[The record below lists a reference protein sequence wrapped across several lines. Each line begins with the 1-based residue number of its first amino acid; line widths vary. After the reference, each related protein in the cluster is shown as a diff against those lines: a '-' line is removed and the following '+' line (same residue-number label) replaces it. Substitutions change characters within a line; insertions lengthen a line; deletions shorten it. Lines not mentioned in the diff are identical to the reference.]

1 MFDRSRASVHPPG
14 SLGMIR
20 RSRTQFIDVFRAVRP
35 FARYALRRWAR
46 VLLGLVALTA
56 SSAATLAVPYALRE
70 MIDSGFSRYDVAA
83 INTAFSSMIGIVS
96 VLALAVASRYYLV
109 TTLGDRI
116 AADLRNDLFAHVVR
130 LDAAFFDR
138 AKSGDILSR
147 LIVDVGQIRTA
158 LSTTAS
164 VALRNL
170 AMLVGAVA
178 LTIAANPR
186 LAAVALAATPFVVAP
201 LVAIRRPLRRRSR
214 TAQDTLAAA
223 SAIAVEQLGAI
234 RLMQA
239 CCAERYAIQR
249 FSDAVHGNFLAAREL
264 ICLQALLNGLA
275 VLAALGGVVVVLYL
289 GAQEVISGATS
300 PGELSQF
307 VIFALLGA
315 TSVSQLSEIWNEISA
330 SAGAVDRIAELLEVK
345 PLVFAP
351 ASTAQ
356 LPSPVRGEIKFER
369 VVFSYRDTRS
379 HEIDDISFTVAAGE
393 TVAIVGASGSGKSTI
408 VQLLMRFYD
417 PAAGAIYLDDIDIRT
432 LDPTNLRARIAL
444 VPQDPVVFAES
455 VFDNIAY
462 GRPGATMQQVN
473 KAARGA
479 AADDFIAT
487 LNGGYSAICGE
498 RGVTLS
504 GGQRQRL
511 AMARALLKDAP
522 ILVLDEA
529 TSALDAQTER
539 KALASLAAPGSR
551 RTTVVVAH
559 RLATIRNAD
568 RILVMDNGRIVESGR
583 HDDLLVAGGPYAR
596 LVQRQDL
603 KSFA

>member
-1 MFDRSRASVHPPG
+1 M
-14 SLGMIR
+14 
-20 RSRTQFIDVFRAVRP
+20 
-35 FARYALRRWAR
+35 
-46 VLLGLVALTA
+46 
-56 SSAATLAVPYALRE
+56 
-70 MIDSGFSRYDVAA
+70 
-83 INTAFSSMIGIVS
+83 
-96 VLALAVASRYYLV
+96 
-109 TTLGDRI
+109 
-116 AADLRNDLFAHVVR
+116 
-130 LDAAFFDR
+130 
-138 AKSGDILSR
+138 
-147 LIVDVGQIRTA
+147 
-158 LSTTAS
+158 
-164 VALRNL
+164 
-170 AMLVGAVA
+170 
-178 LTIAANPR
+178 
-186 LAAVALAATPFVVAP
+186 
-201 LVAIRRPLRRRSR
+201 
-214 TAQDTLAAA
+214 
-223 SAIAVEQLGAI
+223 
-234 RLMQA
+234 
-239 CCAERYAIQR
+239 
-249 FSDAVHGNFLAAREL
+249 
-264 ICLQALLNGLA
+264 
-275 VLAALGGVVVVLYL
+275 
-289 GAQEVISGATS
+289 
-300 PGELSQF
+300 
-307 VIFALLGA
+307 
-315 TSVSQLSEIWNEISA
+315 
-330 SAGAVDRIAELLEVK
+330 
-345 PLVFAP
+345 
-351 ASTAQ
+351 
-356 LPSPVRGEIKFER
+356 
-369 VVFSYRDTRS
+369 
-379 HEIDDISFTVAAGE
+379 
-393 TVAIVGASGSGKSTI
+393 
-408 VQLLMRFYD
+408 
-417 PAAGAIYLDDIDIRT
+417 
-432 LDPTNLRARIAL
+432 